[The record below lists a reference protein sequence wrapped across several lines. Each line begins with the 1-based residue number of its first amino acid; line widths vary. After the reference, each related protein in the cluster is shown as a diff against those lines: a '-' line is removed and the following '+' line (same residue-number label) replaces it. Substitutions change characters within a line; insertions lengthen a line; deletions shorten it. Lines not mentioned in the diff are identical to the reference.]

1 MRHRRHLVAFE
12 DEVRAAL
19 EEAADLGGALRAARA
34 VLVRD
39 DVVREDVRLALAV
52 VGEGVGV
59 ELLPADGDVLDLAV
73 DYLQTGPDRGPRKI
87 STATPTKS
95 PTARRRSK
103 PPEPPSSPDVPLILP
118 LLHSWGSKWMFE

>member
-59 ELLPADGDVLDLAV
+59 ELLPADGDVLDLRSIGPVAV
-73 DYLQTGPDRGPRKI
+73 GCSFRLRLR
-87 STATPTKS
+87 
-95 PTARRRSK
+95 
-103 PPEPPSSPDVPLILP
+103 PEPEPDASEDEYAII
-118 LLHSWGSKWMFE
+118 